1 MPEDVTP
8 QTPDITPIMQL
19 VRKTRTLLRSS
30 WVVTGLGLTV
40 GLLLGTLVVVTILD
54 VLLPLD
60 FYRPLNYF
68 QPLGSIPRLI
78 FLLAV
83 LVPAGFTLLV
93 GVVLPLLRRLA
104 AGEVARRIETHLPGI
119 HNRLV
124 SCIDLS
130 ANHQPG
136 YSPAFYRRLVTEALE
151 RIRAFQPSAVID
163 RRSLK
168 RASLFAAASTS
179 VFVLALILFSERLPT
194 AMARV
199 FAPFADI
206 PPASDVAYSVQPGNA
221 KVLRGEDVPF
231 LVQVEKGEPKQLWIE
246 LYSPDGS
253 KPLHY
258 DLKSERNQWKVTLNS
273 SNIGAGFE
281 NAFSYRVFGG
291 GTWSKRY
298 YVEMVERPSIVSLH
312 TAVHFPAYLG
322 IAEPRVGQAQIAAVS
337 GPEGS
342 DVEVIVR
349 SEGNVQEAEIQWV
362 DRVWFEDKIPAGAQG
377 EGNWQWDH
385 LTHQKPCHTEPA
397 TAGTH
402 SRWFMGAAEGFAVQ
416 PGESLFTYV
425 YIVPGQE
432 PETIRLQWNDGNGW
446 EHKAYWGAGRI
457 QFEGKTEGP
466 GRVHM
471 GAIPESGKWVRLEV
485 PAEKVNLVGKTLRG
499 MDFTLVGGQC
509 YWHRAGSVVSTGQT
523 TFAMQPTGENQWA
536 GKFKLER
543 NGFYRVQLKNE
554 LGHTNKSMKEAA
566 FVAVPDLPPQIVLE
580 RPASDLVLSEPS
592 KVPLVMAAFD
602 DFGLAEVSLAIQRG
616 YGASFVN
623 QPIKRYAKP
632 QTSDTIV
639 TALDLPA
646 LQVKPGETLRYR
658 VEARDRKGQ
667 VTRSQEYSVLISIDK
682 RGDDQTLAAF
692 EKTQDPFRDKLI
704 SLIAAQEKVRTAVE
718 KLNDKYAPL
727 MAKIKEAE
735 AKARAAP
742 QVVDP
747 ARDKTKPPEPQPI
760 KLDPEDA
767 KLLDALR
774 KELAELSKKEQQN
787 TQLGQQLAAELAKSA
802 DQAANMPLM
811 PRQVADEMR
820 AMTNAFQQMAV
831 KPLQDL
837 ADRMLQGADPKK
849 GPVDLNQL
857 QDRSNRVQQEMEALK
872 DRMDALADARKSM
885 RDNVS
890 AAIEQLKN
898 EILRNRGGMNERE
911 LEDLKK
917 FIQAM
922 RREMNQIQGE
932 QEKLFEATKKA
943 PGSLL
948 ASLQERQAKLD
959 KQLEGLLKKTH
970 DLQGNEKMRRMKRK
984 PDFPESPYTPDTDEA
999 KVRPKEEDTDEPLPN
1014 KKGDKDKARGDSSS
1028 AAKAKGKN
1036 DKDDKEEEPTF
1047 MPALGGP
1054 KPKVDPRYADK
1065 QRPVERKAKNNE
1077 VGDPSKS
1084 DPNKG
1089 DPSKGD
1095 PSKGDPNKGNPDS
1108 QRQDLETRQAAQLN
1122 DLNQAEQ
1129 SLASDEQSLQ
1139 RMLNQLQQAMKAGQK
1154 GQKPGQGEGQEGMQQ
1169 LAQMMQSPM
1178 MQQAMAMAARM
1189 AQLRNGQSSQPNGNQ
1204 RNPGQSATGNMQGG
1218 TPPGGTASEEQ
1229 LNKLDLATRTILLK
1243 MQPQLREELL
1253 QGMREA
1259 GPEGYQKFIQ
1269 DYLKRLTEV
1278 KNSKNP

>member
-1 MPEDVTP
+1 MSADITP

-30 WVVTGLGLTV
+30 WVLTGLGLTV
-40 GLLLGTLVVVTILD
+40 GLLLGTLVAVTTMD
-54 VLLPLD
+54 LLIPLD
-60 FYRPLNYF
+60 YF
-68 QPLGSIPRLI
+68 RSLGSGPRFVALLI
-78 FLLAV
+78 V
-83 LVPAGFTLLV
+83 VVPAGWALLV
-93 GVVLPLLRRLA
+93 GVILPLLRRLA

-130 ANHQPG
+130 ANQQPG

-151 RIRAFQPSAVID
+151 RIRGFRPSTVID

-168 RASLFAAASTS
+168 RASLFAVVSTS
-179 VFVLALILFSERLPT
+179 VFVLALCLFSDRLPT
-194 AMARV
+194 ALARV

-206 PPASDVAYSVQPGNA
+206 PPASDVAYTVQPGNA

-253 KPLHY
+253 RPLRY
-258 DLKSERNQWKVTLNS
+258 DLKPERNQWKVTLNS

-298 YVEMVERPSIVSLH
+298 DVQMVERPSIASLH
-312 TAVHFPAYLG
+312 TAVHYPAYMG
-322 IAEPRVGQAQIAAVS
+322 IAEPRVGQAQMADVS

-342 DVEVIVR
+342 EVEVIVQA
-349 SEGNVQEAEIQWV
+349 EGNVKEAEIQWV
-362 DRVWFEDKIPAGAQG
+362 DRVWFEDKLPAGAQS
-377 EGNWQWDH
+377 EGNWKWDH
-385 LTHQKPCHTEPA
+385 VTHQKPCHTEPA

-402 SRWFMGAAEGFAVQ
+402 SRWFLGAAEGFVVQ
-416 PGESLFTYV
+416 AGESLFTYV

-432 PETIRLQWNDGNGW
+432 PETIRLQWHDGNGW
-446 EHKAYWGAGRI
+446 DHKAYWGTGKI

-466 GRVHM
+466 GRVQM
-471 GAIPESGKWVRLEV
+471 GALPESGKWVRLEV
-485 PAEKVNLVGKTLRG
+485 PAEKVNLTGKTLRG

-509 YWHRAGSVVSTGQT
+509 YWHRAGAVITAGQT
-523 TFAMQPTGENQWA
+523 TFAMQPRDDNQWA

-554 LGHTNKSMKEAA
+554 LGHTNKAMKEAS
-566 FVAVPDLPPQIVLE
+566 FVAVADLPPQIVLE
-580 RPASDLVLSEPS
+580 RPASDLVLSEPG
-592 KVPLVMAAFD
+592 KVPLVVAAFD

-616 YGASFVN
+616 YGASFVH
-623 QPIKRYAKP
+623 QPIKRYTKP

-667 VTRSQEYSVLISIDK
+667 TTRSQEYSILISIDK

-704 SLIAAQEKVRTAVE
+704 QLIAEQEKVRAAVE

-727 MAKIKEAE
+727 MAKIREAE
-735 AKARAAP
+735 AKGLTDAP
-742 QVVDP
+742 RVANP
-747 ARDKTKPPEPQPI
+747 AKEKTPPAPSI

-774 KELAELSKKEQQN
+774 KELAELSKQEQRN
-787 TQLGQQLAAELAKSA
+787 TKLGHLLGAELAKSA

-811 PRQVADEMR
+811 PRQIADEMR
-820 AMTNAFQQMAV
+820 ALQNAFQQMAV

-837 ADRMLQGADPKK
+837 TNQMRQGADPRQ

-857 QDRSNRVQQEMEALK
+857 RARSDRVQQEMEALK
-872 DRMDALADARKSM
+872 DRMNALADARKNM

-898 EILRNRGGMNERE
+898 EILRQRGGMNERE
-911 LEDLKK
+911 LEDLKQ

-922 RREMNQIQGE
+922 RREMNQIQGD
-932 QEKLFEATKKA
+932 QEKLFETTKKA
-943 PGSLL
+943 PSSLL
-948 ASLQERQAKLD
+948 EALQERQAKLD
-959 KQLEGLLKKTH
+959 KQLNALLKKTH

-984 PDFPESPYTPDTDEA
+984 PDFPDSPYTPETDE
-999 KVRPKEEDTDEPLPN
+999 KRVRPKEEDTDEPLPN
-1014 KKGDKDKARGDSSS
+1014 KKGDKDKQKGDGSST
-1028 AAKAKGKN
+1028 AQAKGKN

-1054 KPKVDPRYADK
+1054 KPKIDPRYADK

-1077 VGDPSKS
+1077 AGDPSKS
-1084 DPNKG
+1084 DPMKGEPNKG
-1089 DPSKGD
+1089 D
-1095 PSKGDPNKGNPDS
+1095 PDS
-1108 QRQDLETRQAAQLN
+1108 QRQDLEARQAQQLN

-1139 RMLNQLQQAMKAGQK
+1139 RMLNQLRQAVRASPK
-1154 GQKPGQGEGQEGMQQ
+1154 GQNTGQGEGQEGMQQ
-1169 LAQMMQSPM
+1169 LSQMMQSSL

-1189 AQLRNGQSSQPNGNQ
+1189 AQLRNGQGSQQNGNQ
-1204 RNPGQSATGNMQGG
+1204 GNPGQATTGNMQGG
-1218 TPPGGTASEEQ
+1218 TPPGGTANEEQ
-1229 LNKLDLATRTILLK
+1229 LNKLDLSTRTILLK

-1278 KNSKNP
+1278 KNAKSP